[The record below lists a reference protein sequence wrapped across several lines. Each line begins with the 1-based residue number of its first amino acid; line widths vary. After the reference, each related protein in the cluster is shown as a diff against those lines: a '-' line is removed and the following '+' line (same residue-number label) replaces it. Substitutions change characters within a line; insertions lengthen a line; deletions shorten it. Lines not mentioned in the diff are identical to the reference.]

1 MQREFDFIGPQDV
14 LYIEDH
20 PTNVHLM
27 QALFK
32 RLPQLRLVVAGDGQQ
47 ARRMAASL
55 RPGLLLV
62 DLRLPDCHG
71 VELLEELR
79 QYEGYADLPAVAVTA
94 EPGNHLEGTSFCE
107 VWPKPLDL
115 AFVLDRLDR
124 FAAMGPL
131 FTQTAAQATA
141 HPGTQPERQ
150 RAAALHHE

>member
-1 MQREFDFIGPQDV
+1 MQREFEFMGPHDV

-32 RLPQLRLVVAGDGQQ
+32 RCPHLNLVVAGNGHE
-47 ARRMAASL
+47 ARGLASTL
-55 RPGLLLV
+55 RPALLLV

-71 VELLEELR
+71 SELLEELR
-79 QYEGYADLPAVAVTA
+79 RQDGYADVPAVAVTA
-94 EPGNHLEGTSFCE
+94 EAGFQIEGTSFCE

-124 FAAMGPL
+124 FAANGPL
-131 FTQTAAQATA
+131 FA
-141 HPGTQPERQ
+141 PRERVSV
-150 RAAALHHE
+150 ALQHE

>member
-1 MQREFDFIGPQDV
+1 MQRELNFVGPQDV

-32 RLPQLRLVVAGDGQQ
+32 RCPHLNLVVAQDGSQ
-47 ARRMAASL
+47 ARRLARTT

-71 VELLEELR
+71 SELLEELR
-79 QYEGYADLPAVAVTA
+79 REDGYADIPAVAVTA
-94 EPGNHLEGTSFCE
+94 EPAFRIDGTSFCE

-115 AFVLDRLDR
+115 AYVLDRLEQ
-124 FAAMGPL
+124 FTATGPL
-131 FTQTAAQATA
+131 FASRESAS
-141 HPGTQPERQ
+141 
-150 RAAALHHE
+150 AALHPE